1 MDAADVRAAEEEL
14 LTSATRHDAER
25 LAELLHPDFEE
36 VGRSGRRWNRAD
48 IIAALLQESDR
59 PTPRTDE
66 WDVQGIAPDVVLAT
80 FRVEGRERASW
91 HASIWVLFEGKP
103 RLRYH
108 QGTFVADA

>member
-1 MDAADVRAAEEEL
+1 MDAANVRAAEEEL

-36 VGRSGRRWNRAD
+36 VGRSGRRWNREE
-48 IIAALLQESDR
+48 IIAALLQEPDR

-66 WDVQGIAPDVVLAT
+66 WDVQSVAPDVILVT
-80 FRVEGRERASW
+80 FRVEGRERASR
-91 HASIWVLFEGKP
+91 HASVWVRDEGQP